1 MHFLK
6 VAVLALFPLAWTVL
20 AAPSPRQSTSGTI
33 ISPADGT
40 VIAPGQ
46 AFDFVY
52 DSMADYGVTSYN
64 YTVWLLTSPPTSFAQ
79 STDFAQGHFFGRF
92 AEPNYPGSMSLLLYR
107 SHLIHWCD
115 PTDPNPPNT
124 PPAQL
129 VMPDFSKN
137 PGGWGSGAS
146 DSNGQFALLVLEEFA
161 TGSAS
166 VGSRLALAINNIVY
180 NATAPA
186 S

>member
-6 VAVLALFPLAWTVL
+6 VAVLGLFPLVCTVF

-52 DSMADYGVTSYN
+52 DSMADFGVTSYN
-64 YTVWLLTSPPTSFAQ
+64 YTVWLLTSKPKFFAP
-79 STDFAQGHFFGRF
+79 STNFGEGHYFGRF
-92 AEPNYPGSMSLLLYR
+92 AEPNFPGN
-107 SHLIHWCD
+107 
-115 PTDPNPPNT
+115 PNPPNT

-137 PGGWGSGAS
+137 PGGWGAGAS
-146 DSNGQFALLVLEEFA
+146 DSNAHFALVVIEEYA
-161 TGSAS
+161 TGTGS
-166 VGSRLALAINNIVY
+166 VGSRMTLAINHIVY
-180 NATAPA
+180 NATT